1 MKIYRAIFKYNN
13 NESCEYEAWNEQ
25 CSPWYTDKAL
35 AEKHIPFLTE
45 FKDYL
50 CYTIFQHQ
58 YNNFKY
64 IEPFIEETEVYDSFQ
79 NMKIVN
85 NIDIN
90 DIDIT
95 DEEFKG
101 FKYIPYNGKCEI
113 TKREFEHFGYS
124 WFAYITIDNSVE
136 YLVRFESYFDD
147 FKIDPISSNYF
158 NYNKEDKDKLDN
170 IVSKIAKDIFIFY
183 KNYKIIDKK
192 YLEMFDNSDGEKRDE
207 VWTNMWK
214 NELHTLIYMFTELNI
229 TFTKRAEDRYN
240 NKFVPLFK
248 NRGKQ
253 ELLELTD
260 VLLAIGSK
268 DNVKK

>member
-1 MKIYRAIFKYNN
+1 MKIYRAKFKYNN
-13 NESCEYEAWNEQ
+13 NESCEYEEWHEQ

-64 IEPFIEETEVYDSFQ
+64 IEPFIEETEVYDSLQ
-79 NMKIVN
+79 NMKLV
-85 NIDIN
+85 N
-90 DIDIT
+90 DIVDIT
-95 DEEFKG
+95 DDEFKG
-101 FKYIPYNGKCEI
+101 FKYISYNDKCEI
-113 TKREFEHFGYS
+113 TKQEFEHFGPS
-124 WFAYITIDNSVE
+124 WVVYITIDNSVV
-136 YLVRFESYFDD
+136 YRVRFASYFDN
-147 FKIDPISSNYF
+147 FKIEPISSIYF
-158 NYNKEDKDKLDN
+158 IYNKEDRDKLDN
-170 IVSKIAKDIFIFY
+170 IVSKMANNIFSFY

-192 YLEMFDNSDGEKRDE
+192 YREMLDNSDDEKRDE
-207 VWTNMWK
+207 AWTNMWK

-229 TFTKRAEDRYN
+229 TFTKCGEDRCN

-248 NRGKQ
+248 NKGKQ

-260 VLLAIGSK
+260 VLLAVGDK
-268 DNVKK
+268 NNVKK

>member
-1 MKIYRAIFKYNN
+1 MKIYRAKFKYNN
-13 NESCEYEAWNEQ
+13 NESCEYEEWHEQ

-64 IEPFIEETEVYDSFQ
+64 IEPFIEETEVYDSLQ
-79 NMKIVN
+79 NMKLV
-85 NIDIN
+85 N
-90 DIDIT
+90 DIVDIT
-95 DEEFKG
+95 DDEFKG
-101 FKYIPYNGKCEI
+101 FKYISYNGKCEI
-113 TKREFEHFGYS
+113 TKREFEHFGS
-124 WFAYITIDNSVE
+124 NWVAYITIDNSVV
-136 YLVRFESYFDD
+136 YRVRFASYFDD

-158 NYNKEDKDKLDN
+158 IYNKEDRDKLDN
-170 IVSKIAKDIFIFY
+170 IVSKMANNIFIFY

-192 YLEMFDNSDGEKRDE
+192 YREILDNSNSNDEKRDE
-207 VWTNMWK
+207 AWTNMWK

-229 TFTKRAEDRYN
+229 TFTKCGEDRYN

-248 NRGKQ
+248 NKGKQ

-260 VLLAIGSK
+260 VLLAVGDK
-268 DNVKK
+268 NNVKK